1 MPLYGS
7 PLWCS
12 GKHAPDALPR
22 GSVARRS
29 DDQSRGPRRAD
40 RALSRNSS
48 ADRQGIAQRCPKRIC
63 FGTASP
69 VIFTPAPPERPTGIC
84 QDVQRLVSCPGTGGG
99 WLPWSGV
106 AARREGCGVVTIPC
120 VNGAVGPREIDQP
133 PSLRGFAPRRPRR
146 KFRSDNGLL
155 FPSELCFFLPH
166 RQLEHGEFSCGCH
179 GRLREASLSCKADS
193 PTFQRRKVLDPCEQG
208 CRGLEQ

>member
-99 WLPWSGV
+99 WLPWSGRCGE
-106 AARREGCGVVTIPC
+106 AGGLRRRDNSV
-120 VNGAVGPREIDQP
+120 RQ
-133 PSLRGFAPRRPRR
+133 RRRRPTRDR
-146 KFRSDNGLL
+146 PTSLPSGLRS
-155 FPSELCFFLPH
+155 PSAEAEIQV
-166 RQLEHGEFSCGCH
+166 RQRPSFS
-179 GRLREASLSCKADS
+179 K
-193 PTFQRRKVLDPCEQG
+193 
-208 CRGLEQ
+208 

>member
-84 QDVQRLVSCPGTGGG
+84 QDVQRLVSCPGTG
-99 WLPWSGV
+99 
-106 AARREGCGVVTIPC
+106 
-120 VNGAVGPREIDQP
+120 AVGPREIDQP

-193 PTFQRRKVLDPCEQG
+193 PAFQRRKVLDPCEQG
-208 CRGLEQ
+208 RRGLEQ